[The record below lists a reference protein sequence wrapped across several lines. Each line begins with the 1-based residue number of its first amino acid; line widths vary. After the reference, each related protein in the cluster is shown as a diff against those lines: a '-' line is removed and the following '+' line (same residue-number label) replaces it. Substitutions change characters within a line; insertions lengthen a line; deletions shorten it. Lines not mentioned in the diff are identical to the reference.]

1 MRASWRGA
9 LGCLPAAQAGRR
21 QRRADAP
28 DRRTVHCLA
37 LSRLAPD
44 NGDAARGG
52 HVCEPE
58 ARPAADASDG
68 IAALG
73 PKPRTSKPAHGHKVY
88 PCLLR
93 NLTIERANHVWAADI
108 TSIRSGAEST
118 GRRARCLRG
127 GCRTRWTFRSVWRR
141 SRSASE
147 VRQAGDFQHRPRLA
161 VHIGGPGVDMPA
173 LSQGRNETAIGT
185 IELAPIDRAYATP
198 RFQWRGCV
206 PSSIEVF
213 LRLTA
218 AEPSR
223 RSHGTSRAGAKVS
236 SRPSDVGRR
245 IREAYEVGVYVGEA
259 RARLE
264 LESLGLDRRFS
275 SRRARKPSRA
285 SRKNATVGSLQLHS
299 NPCRFISII
308 Q

>member
-1 MRASWRGA
+1 MSGDRAVARQDRSAHGEARFFSQEVQKMSA
-9 LGCLPAAQAGRR
+9 PDRRSMLDRADRTLSLRR

-52 HVCEPE
+52 RVCEPE

-73 PKPRTSKPAHGHKVY
+73 PKPRTSKPAHGHKIY
-88 PCLLR
+88 PYLLR

-147 VRQAGDFQHRPRLA
+147 VRQAGDFNTGQ
-161 VHIGGPGVDMPA
+161 G
-173 LSQGRNETAIGT
+173 SQFT
-185 IELAPIDRAYATP
+185 
-198 RFQWRGCV
+198 
-206 PSSIEVF
+206 
-213 LRLTA
+213 
-218 AEPSR
+218 
-223 RSHGTSRAGAKVS
+223 
-236 SRPSDVGRR
+236 
-245 IREAYEVGVYVGEA
+245 
-259 RARLE
+259 
-264 LESLGLDRRFS
+264 
-275 SRRARKPSRA
+275 
-285 SRKNATVGSLQLHS
+285 
-299 NPCRFISII
+299 
-308 Q
+308 